1 MDTDINLMLTKRVTD
16 EEILRQSSM
25 ISAIPHLIDVLD
37 AMPHIVWILND
48 CRQIVYANKVLFDFL
63 EYRDVAHAYGLKPG
77 EAMNCPNASKKPE
90 GCGATDSCVT
100 CGALL
105 ATLSGL
111 RGKTDSQECRVFQKN
126 SGEAYDLRIHAA
138 PFQIGEDRFVVVS
151 AMDISHEKRRRTL
164 ERIFF
169 HDILN
174 VAGAVQFISDLIT
187 HANPEELPELGP
199 MLHDA
204 VIKMV
209 EEINAQKDLAAAENN
224 ELKIEHEIINSLEI
238 LQDTIDLYT
247 RYRVTAQQNVLLDKN
262 TESIDFSTDRTILRR
277 VIGNMLK
284 NALEA
289 TAYEADVTVGS
300 QVKDG
305 RIVFWVHNPGSIPVE
320 AQSQIFQRSFSTK
333 SEGRGLGT
341 YSMKLL
347 TERYLHGEVFF
358 ESSPETGTTFFAA
371 YPMS

>member
-1 MDTDINLMLTKRVTD
+1 MSDDIRPMLTARVTRD
-16 EEILRQSSM
+16 EISRQSSA
-25 ISAIPHLIDVLD
+25 ISSMPYLVKMLD
-37 AMPHIVWILND
+37 AMPHIVWILNE
-48 CRQIVYANKVLFDFL
+48 CRQIVYANEALFDFL
-63 EYRDVAHAYGLKPG
+63 EYRDIEQAYGLKPG
-77 EAMNCPNASKKPE
+77 EALGCPNASKTSG
-90 GCGATDSCVT
+90 GCGATESCIS

-111 RGKTDSQECRVFQKN
+111 KGKTDSQECRVFQKN
-126 SGEAYDLRIHAA
+126 TGEAFDLRLHAA
-138 PFQIGEDRFVVVS
+138 PFQIGEDHFVVVS
-151 AMDISHEKRRRTL
+151 AMDISHEKRRRML

-174 VAGAVQFISDLIT
+174 VAGAVQFISDLIV
-187 HANPEELPELGP
+187 HADPEELPELGP

-224 ELKIEHEIINSLEI
+224 ELKIERETVNSMEV

-247 RYRVTAQQNVLLDKN
+247 RYRVTAQQNVLLDKD
-262 TESIDFSTDRTILRR
+262 TKSIDFTTDRTILRR

-289 TAYEADVTVGS
+289 TAYESDVSVGS
-300 QVKDG
+300 QVRDG
-305 RIVFWVHNPGSIPVE
+305 RIIFWVHNPGAIPEE
-320 AQSQIFQRSFSTK
+320 AKSQIFQRSFSTK

-347 TERYLHGEVFF
+347 TERYLHGKVYF
-358 ESSPETGTTFFAA
+358 ESSSDTGTTFFAE
-371 YPMS
+371 YPLS